1 MRTDVLLKL
10 ILTKQGGAHWG
21 CEGQYSL
28 DCSDHKTVKF
38 KTLRAGGKVSGS
50 SQTWNSEWIQ
60 PFQEALEKESHEIRS
75 WGEEGP
81 KKPG

>member
-60 PFQEALEKESHEIRS
+60 PFQEALERV
-75 WGEEGP
+75 P
-81 KKPG
+81 